1 LVFHGADPVVI
12 CELAD
17 VEMASLLRRA
27 RRDGRIDDDG
37 VAERLDAYQAHTAAT
52 GPLAVVPL
60 TQATIARARELVL
73 KTTVRTL
80 DALHLAAAQ
89 LLAEVSEEEMT
100 LLTRDA
106 AQATA
111 AAALGF
117 SLYAVPETRA

>member
-1 LVFHGADPVVI
+1 MVI

-17 VEMASLLRRA
+17 VELASLLRRA

-37 VAERLDAYQAHTAAT
+37 VSERLDAYRAHTAAT

-60 TQATIARARELVL
+60 NQATIGRARELVL

-89 LLAEVSEEEMT
+89 LLAEVSKEDII

-117 SLYAVPETRA
+117 SLYAVPETRP